1 MTLDDAKALWSSDPD
16 FLDPDSPDHEPADSG
31 MSAKTLSDSE
41 ILHLVQTQSDAYDRE
56 IRQRDWTESIAAAV
70 VALFFGALAWLESS
84 LLVTAGALLSIAV
97 CVFIPWHLQRTR
109 KRFAA
114 PKSAEPVKQRLLR
127 ERDKV
132 DAQIGLLQSVLWW
145 YIAPVLSG
153 LLLVTVGDNG
163 WSTFT
168 LVYGSVVIAGAIG
181 IYVMNQRAVRNDL
194 HPRRER
200 LDELLEQVKESS

>member
-1 MTLDDAKALWSSDPD
+1 MNLDDAKALWSSDPD
-16 FLDPDSPDHEPADSG
+16 FPDPDSSDHEPADSDR
-31 MSAKTLSDSE
+31 SAKTLSDSE
-41 ILHLVQTQSDAYDRE
+41 ILHLVQTQSDAYDRQ
-56 IRQRDWTESIAAAV
+56 IRQRDWTESIAAAL

-84 LLVTAGALLSIAV
+84 VLVTAGALLIVAG

-109 KRFAA
+109 TRFAA
-114 PKSAEPVKQRLLR
+114 PKAAEPVKQRLLR

-132 DAQIGLLQSVLWW
+132 DAQIRLLQSVLWW

-181 IYVMNQRAVRNDL
+181 IYVMNQRAVRTDL
-194 HPRRER
+194 RPRRER
-200 LDELLEQVKESS
+200 LRELLEQVKESS